1 VTIKRALLSAADK
14 TGIVDLAR
22 GLVAAGCEIVSTGG
36 TAAALREAGVPVTP
50 LHAVTGFPEIL
61 GGRVKTLHPAVHGG
75 LLAVRSDARH
85 AEELARH
92 GIRTIDLVAVT
103 LYPFEAA
110 LARGSSER
118 TLIEEIDIGGVTLL
132 RAAGKNFHDVVVLSD
147 PGQYAPVLDEIR
159 RTGTVAAETR
169 RRLAAE
175 AFRRTAAYDG
185 AVGGWLQS
193 AGAAPERDALAE
205 GGAAPAAPFPARFS
219 LSFEKIRELRYG
231 ENPHQRG
238 ALYREHTEGPVSGGG
253 TAGAVTAARAPA
265 IAPAITTARQIAGKE
280 LSYNNIYD
288 LDAALELV
296 REFGETAAVVVKHG
310 IPCGV
315 AIADTVRDAYI
326 GAREGDPVS
335 AFGGIVA
342 INRPVDRAAAEAIA
356 ETFLEAVI
364 APAFDR
370 DAVAVFA
377 RKKAVRLLETGPLG
391 PAGPWAGVDWRCVRG
406 GLLVQDRD
414 AVDLVE
420 ADLKVV
426 TSRVPTAREWR
437 DLRFAWTVCRHVR
450 SNAIVFARDRQVVG
464 VGAGQPNRVEPVR
477 IAGRVAGERGRGASM
492 ASEAFFPFA
501 DGVEAGAAAGVT
513 AVIQPGGSRRDPEVI
528 AAAEAAGMAMVM
540 TGIRHFRH

>member
-1 VTIKRALLSAADK
+1 MTIKRALLSVADK

-22 GLVAAGCEIVSTGG
+22 GLAASGCEIISTGG
-36 TAAALREAGVPVTP
+36 TAAALREWGVPVTA
-50 LHAVTGFPEIL
+50 LDTVTGFPEIL
-61 GGRVKTLHPAVHGG
+61 GGRVKTLHPAVHGA
-75 LLAVRSDARH
+75 LLAVRADARH
-85 AEELARH
+85 TADLARH
-92 GIRTIDLVAVT
+92 GIRPIDLVAVT

-110 LARGSSER
+110 LARGSDEH

-132 RAAGKNFHDVVVLSD
+132 RAAAKNFRDVVVLSE
-147 PGQYAPVLDEIR
+147 PAQYGPALDEIR
-159 RTGTVAAETR
+159 RTHTVAIETR
-169 RRLAAE
+169 RRLARE
-175 AFRRTAAYDG
+175 AFARTTAYDR
-185 AVGGWLQS
+185 AIAGWLGDAAS
-193 AGAAPERDALAE
+193 RAG
-205 GGAAPAAPFPARFS
+205 GGTDGGEVLPARLR
-219 LSFEKIRELRYG
+219 LSFEKVRDLRYG

-238 ALYREHTEGPVSGGG
+238 AFYRDDLDGTGPS
-253 TAGAVTAARAPA
+253 
-265 IAPAITTARQIAGKE
+265 IATARQIAGKE

-315 AIADTVRDAYI
+315 AIAGTVRDAYL
-326 GAREGDPVS
+326 GARDGDPVS

-342 INRPVDRAAAEAIA
+342 LNRPVDRAAAEAIG

-364 APAFDR
+364 APAFHE

-377 RKKAVRLLETGPLG
+377 RKKAVRLLETGPFG
-391 PAGPWAGVDWRCVRG
+391 PAGPYAGIDWRRVRG

-414 AVDLVE
+414 ALDLVE

-426 TSRVPTAREWR
+426 TARTPTNHEWT

-450 SNAIVFARDRQVVG
+450 SNAIVFAHDREVVG
-464 VGAGQPNRVEPVR
+464 VGAGQPNRVESVR
-477 IAGRVAGERGRGASM
+477 IAGRVAGDRARGACM

-501 DGVEAGAAAGVT
+501 DGVEAAAAAGIT

-528 AAAEAAGMAMVM
+528 AAADAAGMAMVT
-540 TGIRHFRH
+540 TGIRHFKH